1 MTSLLRAVDN
11 WPQPKDP
18 IVPRAM
24 PLRVGD
30 EVMFARP
37 LTDDERIERFVVV
50 ELRGDRV
57 LVSMKESGM
66 SIVPTFVYLQ
76 ADLTTV

>member
-1 MTSLLRAVDN
+1 MHPRNSLN
-11 WPQPKDP
+11 
-18 IVPRAM
+18 I
-24 PLRVGD
+24 GD
-30 EVMFARP
+30 EVKFSRP

-57 LVSMKESGM
+57 LVAMKESGM

>member
-1 MTSLLRAVDN
+1 MHPINSLH
-11 WPQPKDP
+11 
-18 IVPRAM
+18 I
-24 PLRVGD
+24 GD
-30 EVMFARP
+30 EVKFSRP

-57 LVSMKESGM
+57 LVAMKESGM

>member
-1 MTSLLRAVDN
+1 MHPINSLN
-11 WPQPKDP
+11 
-18 IVPRAM
+18 I
-24 PLRVGD
+24 GD
-30 EVMFARP
+30 EVKFSRP
-37 LTDDERIERFVVV
+37 LTDDERIDRFMVV

-57 LVSMKESGM
+57 LVAMKESGM